1 MACSGPA
8 AMNRQSETHWRSAAA
23 SLLAATFITIG
34 NHALAAES
42 DDLTQMRAER
52 DRYREAYRKATLAK
66 KAETEEAE
74 EEYGTAHSWELG
86 GAFSFLWQSDEYTIE
101 MSPSFGYFFYERFEL
116 SAIFT
121 MSFENE
127 EIEGTSSRES
137 SQSYAFILEPSYHIK
152 IIKQLFIPIGL
163 GTGVGYD
170 GDNVDFELIPRTG
183 LNIVFTSHGVLT
195 PAVRVPILFDEDGT
209 TVQVGATLGYTV
221 AF

>member
-1 MACSGPA
+1 MPDEDDRHHG
-8 AMNRQSETHWRSAAA
+8 SAAA
-23 SLLAATFITIG
+23 SLLAAIAITIA
-34 NHALAAES
+34 NNAMAAET
-42 DDLTQMRAER
+42 DDMAQMRAER
-52 DRYREAYRKATLAK
+52 DKYREAYRKAALAA
-66 KAETEEAE
+66 KAEEEE
-74 EEYGTAHSWELG
+74 EEYGSAHSWEVG
-86 GAFSFLWQSDEYTIE
+86 GAFSFLWQSDKYTVD

-127 EIEGTSSRES
+127 EIEGTSSRET
-137 SQSYAFILEPSYHIK
+137 SQSYAFVLEPSYHIK

-183 LNIVFTSHGVLT
+183 LNIVFTTHGVLT
-195 PAVRVPILFDEDGT
+195 PAVRVPILIDEDGT